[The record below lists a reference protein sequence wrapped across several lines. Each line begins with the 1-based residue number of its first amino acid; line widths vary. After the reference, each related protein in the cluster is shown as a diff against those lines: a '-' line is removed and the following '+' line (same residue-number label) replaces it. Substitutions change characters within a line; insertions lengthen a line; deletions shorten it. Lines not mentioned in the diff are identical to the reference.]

1 MWKIVCAGW
10 YASTRS
16 LPPHWTVQSPAQSNC
31 NLNYKENSRCIPVVF
46 HNLFGYD
53 THFIIE
59 EILRVLRMFTVYDG
73 YIELLPIMKEKYISF
88 TKHINSIKNSQKN
101 YVIMFHSYKFLASS
115 LNKLSSFLSKDKLRI
130 LQHEFCNLSQENF
143 NFLERK
149 GISYKYI
156 DGVEK
161 LNELCLPSRIILQF
175 IDERHG
181 VRRWLCACCQ
191 RVAAVLH
198 SNPRWSDLYLKTDI
212 LLLADIFKNFQ
223 DCITSYG
230 SRVLLP
236 GFTWDAMLKYT
247 GIKFEFLTDID
258 MVIEHD
264 IRGGDV
270 TWTNVPTNMPTINTC
285 SHIIYRNRRCAL
297 CTLTLITITMA
308 GQCVNHYHISIFN
321 GSTT

>member
-1 MWKIVCAGW
+1 MWKIVCAEW

-16 LPPHWTVQSPAQSNC
+16 LPPHWTIQSPAQSNC

-59 EILRVLRMFTVYDG
+59 EILHVLRTFTVYDG
-73 YIELLPIMKEKYISF
+73 HIELLPIMKEKYISF
-88 TKHINSIKNSQKN
+88 TKHIDSIKNSQKN
-101 YVIMFHSYKFLASS
+101 CVIMFHSYKFLASS

-149 GISYKYI
+149 GIFPYKYI

-212 LLLADIFKNFQ
+212 LLLADIFENFQ
-223 DCITSYG
+223 DSCITSYG
-230 SRVLLP
+230 SRVLLYTT
-236 GFTWDAMLKYT
+236 GFYVGRYVKVYRYKIRISYGRRHGHWTWYTWRWCDVNQCSNKYANNKYMQSYNLSKPT
-247 GIKFEFLTDID
+247 S
-258 MVIEHD
+258 IE
-264 IRGGDV
+264 IYVDV
-270 TWTNVPTNMPTINTC
+270 PYVLW
-285 SHIIYRNRRCAL
+285 R
-297 CTLTLITITMA
+297 
-308 GQCVNHYHISIFN
+308 
-321 GSTT
+321 